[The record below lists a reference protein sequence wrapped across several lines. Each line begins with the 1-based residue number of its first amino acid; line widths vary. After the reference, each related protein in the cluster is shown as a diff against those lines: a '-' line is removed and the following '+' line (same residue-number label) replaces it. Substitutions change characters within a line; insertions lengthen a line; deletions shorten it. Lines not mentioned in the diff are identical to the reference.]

1 MTDFKVTHSD
11 GLGISPSFY
20 RNCVDVKV
28 SFKVRSHT
36 TDADLVV
43 VEMWKGLDFI
53 DDIACYDNKR
63 HIAAAVSQLINQ
75 NEE

>member
-1 MTDFKVTHSD
+1 MNTATQNKLT
-11 GLGISPSFY
+11 II
-20 RNCVDVKV
+20 
-28 SFKVRSHT
+28 VRSHT

-53 DDIACYDNKR
+53 DDIACYDNNS
-63 HIAAAVSQLINQ
+63 HIAAAVSQLMNQ